1 MYSQKLT
8 IGGIK
13 MVAEHTT
20 EELQQI
26 IEYLNKRIATES
38 NVDELKSLNTLLRVI
53 TRELDASKATNDKV

>member
-1 MYSQKLT
+1 
-8 IGGIK
+8 

-53 TRELDASKATNDKV
+53 TRELDASKATNDEV

>member
-1 MYSQKLT
+1 
-8 IGGIK
+8 

-26 IEYLNKRIATES
+26 IKYLNKRIATES

-53 TRELDASKATNDKV
+53 TRELDASKATNDEV